1 MSHKKIT
8 DPEGSMEE
16 LIVRAV
22 EAAQAP
28 FTPSR
33 KPELPSL
40 RSVAEELGTTVI
52 RTRKLLITA
61 DYFTSPTASTVQRM
75 KSAGKTIEEI
85 GAALRLKPAAVYGY
99 LPYENLAYNLPQT
112 TSNADRHKR
121 YRATKKLRAAVQAGS
136 TEKIAEAL
144 WKAVII
150 FENYPFSTSGRGVL
164 SGVEYTYQ
172 VSRKGGSGGRHYG
185 GNSIPGYGNEIWLTV
200 NGEKKEKSI
209 SRSTVELGFQKYL
222 EALEE
227 EGTVSGPKK
236 LGVFGASYLLP
247 LFQRFYPAEAASS
260 HSGG

>member
-16 LIVRAV
+16 LITRAV
-22 EAAQAP
+22 EAAKAP
-28 FTPSR
+28 FNSSR
-33 KPELPSL
+33 SSELPSL

-61 DYFTSPTASTVQRM
+61 GYFTSPTATTVQRM
-75 KSAGKTIEEI
+75 RSAGKTIEEI

-99 LPYENLAYNLPQT
+99 LPYDNLAYNLPQT

-121 YRATKKLRAAVQAGS
+121 YRATKKLKEAVDTGS
-136 TEKIAEAL
+136 IEKISAAL
-144 WKAVII
+144 WQCVCI
-150 FENYPFSTSGRGVL
+150 FSGYPFTTSGRGSR

-222 EALEE
+222 ELLKT

-247 LFQRFYPAEAASS
+247 LFQRFYKP
-260 HSGG
+260 

>member
-8 DPEGSMEE
+8 DPKGSMEE
-16 LIVRAV
+16 LITRAV

-61 DYFTSPTASTVQRM
+61 NYFTSPLSSTVQRM
-75 KSAGKTIEEI
+75 KSEGKSIEEI
-85 GAALRLKPAAVYGY
+85 GAALRLKPATVYGY

-121 YRATKKLRAAVQAGS
+121 YRATKKLKEVVDTGS
-136 TEKIAEAL
+136 IEKISAAL
-144 WKAVII
+144 WRCVCI
-150 FENYPFSTSGRGVL
+150 FSGYPFTTSGRGSR
-164 SGVEYTYQ
+164 SGVEYSYQ
-172 VSRKGGSGGRHYG
+172 VSRKGGSGGRHYSG
-185 GNSIPGYGNEIWLTV
+185 YSIPGYGNEIWLTV
-200 NGEKKEKSI
+200 NGEKKERSI
-209 SRSTVELGFQKYL
+209 SRSSVELGFQKYL
-222 EALEE
+222 EVLET

-247 LFQRFYPAEAASS
+247 LFQRFYRPV
-260 HSGG
+260 